1 MYIDDFGTHYAN
13 LSLLSGID
21 FDVLK
26 IDKSLVDDIANNIKT
41 RSLVGS
47 LAELCKKMKINTI
60 AEGIETEEQ
69 FKLIKELGVNEAQG
83 FLFSKPIPLDDF
95 EKMYLKLFQDK

>member
-1 MYIDDFGTHYAN
+1 MDYEGIFKRLDLAINDMGG
-13 LSLLSGID
+13 LL
-21 FDVLK
+21 
-26 IDKSLVDDIANNIKT
+26 DIEILRENAIT
-41 RSLVGS
+41 VGS

-83 FLFSKPIPLDDF
+83 FLFSKPIPLEDF

>member
-1 MYIDDFGTHYAN
+1 MRQAGFNVYIDDFGTHYAN

-47 LAELCKKMKINTI
+47 LAELCKKDEDQYDCRGNRD
-60 AEGIETEEQ
+60 GREQ
-69 FKLIKELGVNEAQG
+69 FKLIKELGVSEARVSVQQTHTARG
-83 FLFSKPIPLDDF
+83 L
-95 EKMYLKLFQDK
+95 